1 MVGVGI
7 SVSTGGLPYSNTL
20 IAFMMSSSCS
30 GGFAIGAKTDY
41 LETADILVGDWSFID
56 VLEDALR
63 LLTNAGPDR
72 RWDLLSDLNEK
83 CFPILRLHSAAL
95 HLAHLLPNGS
105 EPPSLQ

>member
-20 IAFMMSSSCS
+20 IAFMMSSLYS

-41 LETADILVGDWSFID
+41 LETADILVGDWSFMD
-56 VLEDALR
+56 VLEDGLG

-72 RWDLLSDLNEK
+72 RWDLLSDLDEE
-83 CFPILRLHSAAL
+83 CCRILRRHSAAL
-95 HLAHLLPNGS
+95 PLVELVL
-105 EPPSLQ
+105 